1 MIFLFQ
7 KVPGFM
13 MEVAVAKFTNMNELE
28 KAKGYLIAQGIAN
41 ADAGI
46 VLGTGSH
53 LFISLI
59 EVTHTI
65 PYSEIPNFPVSTVEF
80 HKGNLIY
87 GNIGTKKVLVMQGR
101 FHAYEGYSMQQIV
114 FPIRVMKLLGIKYL
128 LLSNVAGGINSKFK
142 KGDLVLIDDHI
153 NLQSGNP
160 LTGKN
165 LDELGGRFPDM
176 SEPYNTTL
184 NKYLHEKAVA
194 NNLSLKQG
202 VYAAVNGPNLETR
215 AEYRYLKVI
224 GADMVGMST
233 VPEVIA
239 ANHMQLPC
247 AAISVITDE
256 CDPDNLKPVNIPEII
271 EVAGKADEKLSMLF
285 YETIK
290 ELK

>member
-1 MIFLFQ
+1 MFQ
-7 KVPGFM
+7 IVPGFM
-13 MEVAVAKFTNMNELE
+13 MGAVVAKFTIMNELE
-28 KAKGYLIAQGIAN
+28 KAKEYLIAKGINN

-46 VLGTGSH
+46 VLGTGLH
-53 LFISLI
+53 QLINLI

-65 PYSEIPNFPVSTVEF
+65 PYSEIPNFPISTVEF

-87 GNIGTKKVLVMQGR
+87 GFIGDKKVLVMQGR
-101 FHAYEGYSMQQIV
+101 FHSYEGYTMQQIV
-114 FPIRVMKLLGIKYL
+114 FPVRVMKLLGVKYL
-128 LLSNVAGGINSKFK
+128 LLSNVAGGINPNFK
-142 KGDLVLIDDHI
+142 KGDVVMIDDHI

-176 SEPYNTTL
+176 SQPYNTTL
-184 NKYLHEKAVA
+184 KKYLYEKAVE
-194 NNLSLKQG
+194 NNIAVKQG

-239 ANHMQLPC
+239 ANHAQLPC
-247 AAISVITDE
+247 AAVSVITDE
-256 CDPDNLKPVNIPEII
+256 CDPDKLKPVNIPEII
-271 EVAGKADEKLSMLF
+271 EIASKADEKLSKLF
-285 YETIK
+285 FETIK
-290 ELK
+290 QMK

>member
-1 MIFLFQ
+1 MQQLNEAKIFL
-7 KVPGFM
+7 
-13 MEVAVAKFTNMNELE
+13 ME
-28 KAKGYLIAQGIAN
+28 KGIDS
-41 ADAGI
+41 ADVGI
-46 VLGTGSH
+46 VLGTGLH
-53 LFISLI
+53 QFINLI

-87 GNIGTKKVLVMQGR
+87 GNIGNKKVLVMQGR
-101 FHAYEGYSMQQIV
+101 FHAYEGYTMQQIV

-128 LLSNVAGGINSKFK
+128 LLSNAAGGINLKFK
-142 KGDLVLIDDHI
+142 KGDLALIDDHI

-165 LDELGGRFPDM
+165 FDELGGRFPDM
-176 SEPYNTTL
+176 SEPYSKKLSKQLKKHAKTL
-184 NKYLHEKAVA
+184 N
-194 NNLSLKQG
+194 LKLKKG
-202 VYAAVNGPNLETR
+202 IYAAVNGPNLETR
-215 AEYRYLKVI
+215 AEYRYLNVI

-271 EVAGKADEKLSMLF
+271 AIAGKADEKLSKLF

-290 ELK
+290 ILE